1 MLTRKHSIKSRTRR
15 ARRKQSKF
23 LTPDLALF
31 RGQILRFVANQDS
44 PLSEAERLRGESAR
58 LSERR
63 KAVAERRRGDLA
75 GQRRRPF
82 SRLMRRFLAHWS
94 TRAQYKTI
102 ANGMWRLF
110 R

>member
-75 GQRRRPF
+75 GQQDTVRHSDEPGGR
-82 SRLMRRFLAHWS
+82 
-94 TRAQYKTI
+94 
-102 ANGMWRLF
+102 GDG
-110 R
+110 